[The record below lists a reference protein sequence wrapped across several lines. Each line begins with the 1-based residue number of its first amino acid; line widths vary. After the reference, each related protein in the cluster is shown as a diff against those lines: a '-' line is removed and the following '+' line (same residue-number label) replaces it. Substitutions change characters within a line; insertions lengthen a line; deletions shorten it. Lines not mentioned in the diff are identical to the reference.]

1 MTHRLF
7 AVIRTAIIAPLFVS
21 VWTWF
26 VPLWFGGGKHAF
38 EHPRPL
44 GWIVVALGVMVLL
57 ACAWNFAWRGLG
69 TPAPFDP
76 PRQLVVSGPYRYVR
90 NPMYLGLLLTLVGE
104 AAVFPNIA
112 SGLVIEAALFWIAAS
127 LFVIAG
133 EEPILRRMFGADY
146 EQYVQRVRRWIPRLR
161 PWYAPAHLE

>member
-1 MTHRLF
+1 MTRRIF

-21 VWTWF
+21 IWTWLL
-26 VPLWFGGGKHAF
+26 PRWFGGPSAF
-38 EHPRPL
+38 EQTRPF
-44 GWIVVALGVMVLL
+44 GWILAICGVGLLL

-90 NPMYLGLLLTLVGE
+90 NPMYLGLLLTLAGE

-112 SGLVIEAALFWIAAS
+112 MGLLVEAALFWLGATV
-127 LFVIAG
+127 FVVAF
-133 EEPILRRMFGADY
+133 EEPVLRSTFDGDY
-146 EQYVQRVRRWIPRLR
+146 AGYCSGVRRWIPRLT
-161 PWYAPAHLE
+161 PWYAGGHLE